1 MALLPFL
8 QCHFQK
14 RLPRKPARHV
24 EHPGRDLHLA
34 AVAHFS
40 DLLEGGGDAFRGRD
54 VRADA
59 DGFAAGLFDFG
70 DEGLVVGGVA
80 AEEDD
85 GVARFEG
92 MSARG

>member
-34 AVAHFS
+34 AVAHFF

-70 DEGLVVGGVA
+70 DEGPVVGGVA